1 MAKLNP
7 QRIYGSWI
15 YGYALDVHSL
25 GSVVSGVNAAGYA
38 TFDTTRSELG
48 TLLYRFKYQADLSV
62 VEEIVDC
69 AVCFLTPERCSKIEI
84 LVPVPPSTFRAHR
97 PVLTLAERI
106 GERLELPVIQAVKA
120 SRSTRQVKDAKDPER
135 RKELLA
141 GLHEIDTSL
150 VAGRNVLL
158 FDDLYETGTTMNTIT
173 ELLLAVGRA
182 ASVRALAITCTR
194 SQR

>member
-1 MAKLNP
+1 MAKSNP
-7 QRIYGSWI
+7 QRIRGSWL

-25 GSVVSGVNAAGYA
+25 GSVVSGVNAAGYT

-48 TLLYRFKYQADLSV
+48 KLLYRFKYQADLSV
-62 VEEIVDC
+62 VDEIVDC
-69 AVCFLTPERCSKIEI
+69 AIQFLTPDRRSKIDI
-84 LVPVPPSTFRAHR
+84 LVPVPPSTFRAHH

-106 GERLELPVIQAVKA
+106 GERLGLPVIQAVKA
-120 SRSTRQVKDAKDPER
+120 SRATRQVKDARDPER
-135 RKELLA
+135 RRELLN
-141 GLHEIDTSL
+141 GLHEIDTRL

-158 FDDLYETGTTMNTIT
+158 FDDLYETGATMNTIT
-173 ELLLAVGRA
+173 ELLLGAGRA